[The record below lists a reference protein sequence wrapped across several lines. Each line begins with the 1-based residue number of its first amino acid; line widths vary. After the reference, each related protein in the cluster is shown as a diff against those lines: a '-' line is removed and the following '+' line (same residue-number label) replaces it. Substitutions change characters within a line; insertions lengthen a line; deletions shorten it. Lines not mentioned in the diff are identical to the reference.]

1 MASNIN
7 PNNIDTTY
15 PIAGQDNDSQ
25 GFRDNFTNIKT
36 NFEYAETEI
45 DDLQAKGIFKSALTG
60 TTLDNDMA
68 GGLVENMKTQG
79 FRATRIALGAVTGT
93 ATIDYNAGQWY
104 TVTTSGS
111 ITLAF
116 SNIPAS
122 GNASWFNVRIN
133 VANVAHTVT
142 LPAAVGASGSAQSVL
157 GIQGI
162 SSNVITFAETGTYEF
177 EFHTDDGGTSIYL
190 SELTRPRANFMNP
203 INLASADSVAAG
215 AACSLATTTSYFTT
229 SGTETGTTLA
239 AGVEGQIKILIM
251 LGSAG
256 NSRAVTVTDA
266 GWKST
271 GSGTGVATFNAIG
284 EACTLQYI
292 NNKWYA
298 IGNNGVVFSD
308 S

>member
-68 GGLVENMKTQG
+68 GGLVENMKIQG
-79 FRATRIALGAVTGT
+79 FRATRIALGGISAAGT
-93 ATIDYNAGQWY
+93 ATIDYSAGHYY
-104 TVTTSGS
+104 TFSISTSA
-111 ITLAF
+111 TLAF
-116 SNIPAS
+116 SNIPAT
-122 GNASWFNVRIN
+122 GNAFWINVR
-133 VANVAHTVT
+133 VTTTVDGETLT
-142 LPAAVGASGSAQSVL
+142 LPATVVGTA
-157 GIQGI
+157 GIQGYN
-162 SSNVITFAETGTYEF
+162 SNIITFADPGTYEF
-177 EFHTDDGGTSIYL
+177 LFQGDGGPTGSIYI

-203 INLASADSVAAG
+203 INLASSDSVAAG

-298 IGNNGVVFSD
+298 IGNNGVAFSD
-308 S
+308 A